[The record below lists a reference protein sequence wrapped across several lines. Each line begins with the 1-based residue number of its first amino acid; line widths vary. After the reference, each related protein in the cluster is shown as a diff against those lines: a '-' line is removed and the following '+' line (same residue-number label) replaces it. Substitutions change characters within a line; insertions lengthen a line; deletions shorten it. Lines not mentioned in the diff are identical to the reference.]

1 VDPVAHY
8 PRLSGYVLEHRRDV
22 WLSAACVGVVVLLQ
36 IAAPVVI
43 RHTIDGLSDGTLGRT
58 GLARDL
64 ALFLGLTLAGAALSL
79 GMRTLPLRL
88 SHRVEFA
95 LRRDVFAHLATL
107 DAAFFREVRTGDLMT
122 RMASDIAMVRD
133 YIGQG
138 LLQGLRSIAVCVFA
152 FGAMAV
158 TSLHLTLVM
167 ACLFPP
173 MILVFSLLIAVIRRR
188 HEAVQEQYA
197 GISNYC
203 QESFAGI
210 RTVRGFAIEPLRE
223 AGFAGLSRELIRRNI
238 SLGFVQNPLWPLF
251 ALWFGIGVLALLVVG
266 GRMIV
271 EGRLTLG
278 ELIQFQQYL
287 LFMQWPMLAIG
298 WTASLLQRGRA
309 SWRRIEELLA
319 RTPAIA
325 DGPGT
330 DSALAKVD
338 GDIEFRDVTVRGG
351 GRALLDRVTLRI
363 PRGATVA
370 VTGPTGSGK
379 TLLVSL
385 LPRLLDPTEG
395 EVRIGGRDVRAY
407 PLAALRG
414 AFGVAPQEPV
424 LFSDTLAGNL
434 TFGLDLP
441 TRDAALWASDL
452 AQLHDDAIAL
462 PQQYETFIG
471 ERGVTLSGGQRQRTA
486 IGRALARRPA
496 YLVLDDV
503 LAAVDTQT
511 EAAILDKLKPVLAAC
526 TAVIVS
532 HRTSTLRHAD
542 LIVVIEDGRITAT
555 GTHDELTARPGYYR
569 DLVRMQELEAE
580 LEAPA

>member
-1 VDPVAHY
+1 MPQH
-8 PRLSGYVLEHRRDV
+8 RKLSEYVLEHRRDV
-22 WLSAACVGVVVLLQ
+22 GLSAACVVAVVLFQL
-36 IAAPVVI
+36 AAPVVI
-43 RHTIDGLSDGTLGRT
+43 RHTVDGLADGTLGRA
-58 GLARDL
+58 GLAWDL

-79 GMRTLPLRL
+79 GMRALPLRL
-88 SHRVEFA
+88 SHRVELD
-95 LRRDVFAHLATL
+95 LRNDVFAHLASL
-107 DAAFFREVRTGDLMT
+107 DPAFYREVRTGDLMT

-138 LLQGLRSIAVCVFA
+138 LLQGLRSVAVCVLA

-158 TSLHLTLVM
+158 TSLKLTLVM
-167 ACLFPP
+167 VALFPP
-173 MILVFSLLIAVIRRR
+173 MILVFFLLIAVIRRR
-188 HEAVQEQYA
+188 HESVQEQYA
-197 GISNYC
+197 EISNYA

-223 AGFAGLSRELIRRNI
+223 AGFAALSRELIRRNI

-251 ALWFGIGVLALLVVG
+251 GLWFSLGVLGLLVFG

-271 EGRLTLG
+271 GGTLTLG

-309 SWRRIEELLA
+309 SWRRIEEILA
-319 RTPAIA
+319 RAPTIA

-330 DSALAKVD
+330 DAALARVD
-338 GDIEFRDVTVRGG
+338 GDIEFREVTVRAG
-351 GRALLDRVTLRI
+351 GRALLDRVSLRI
-363 PRGATVA
+363 PRGSTVA

-395 EVRIGGRDVRAY
+395 EVRIGGRDLRAY
-407 PLAALRG
+407 PLATLRAAL
-414 AFGVAPQEPV
+414 GVAPQEPV
-424 LFSDTLAGNL
+424 LFSDTLEGNL
-434 TFGLDLP
+434 TFGLDAP
-441 TRDAALWASDL
+441 THETALWASAL
-452 AQLHDDAIAL
+452 AHLHDDAVAL

-486 IGRALARRPA
+486 IGRAVARRPD
-496 YLVLDDV
+496 YLILDDV

-511 EAAILDKLKPVLAAC
+511 EAAILEKLRPVLAGR
-526 TAVIVS
+526 TAILVS
-532 HRTSTLRHAD
+532 HRASTLRHAD
-542 LIVVIEDGRITAT
+542 LLVVLEDGRITAT
-555 GTHDELTARPGYYR
+555 GTHEELAARPGYYR

-580 LEAPA
+580 LEGRP

>member
-1 VDPVAHY
+1 MSRHPK
-8 PRLSGYVLEHRRDV
+8 LSDYVLAHRRDV
-22 WLSAACVGVVVLLQ
+22 GLSAACVVAVVLFQL
-36 IAAPVVI
+36 AAPVVI
-43 RHTIDGLSDGTLGRT
+43 RHTVDGLSDGTLGRA

-64 ALFLGLTLAGAALSL
+64 GLFLGLTLAGALLSL

-88 SHRVEFA
+88 SHRVEYA
-95 LRRDVFAHLATL
+95 LRNDLFAHLATL
-107 DAAFFREVRTGDLMT
+107 EPAFYRGTRTGDLMT
-122 RMASDIAMVRD
+122 RMASDVAMVRD

-138 LLQGLRSIAVCVFA
+138 LLQGLRSVAVCVLA

-158 TSLHLTLVM
+158 TSLRLTLVM
-167 ACLFPP
+167 VALFPP
-173 MILVFSLLIAVIRRR
+173 MILVFFLLIAVIRRR

-197 GISNYC
+197 EISNYA

-223 AGFAGLSRELIRRNI
+223 AGFAALSGELIRRTI
-238 SLGFVQNPLWPLF
+238 ALGLVQNPLWPLF
-251 ALWFGIGVLALLVVG
+251 GLWFSLGVLALLVVG

-309 SWRRIEELLA
+309 SWRRLEELFA
-319 RTPAIA
+319 RAPAVA

-330 DSALAKVD
+330 DSALARVD
-338 GDIEFRDVTVRGG
+338 GDIEYREVTVRAG
-351 GRALLDRVTLRI
+351 GRALLDRVSLRI

-395 EVRIGGRDVRAY
+395 EVRIGGRDLRAY
-407 PLAALRG
+407 PLAVLRA

-424 LFSDTLAGNL
+424 LFSDTLEGNL
-434 TFGLDLP
+434 TFGLDAP
-441 TRDAALWASDL
+441 TREAALWASAL
-452 AQLHDDAIAL
+452 AHLHDDAVAL
-462 PQQYETFIG
+462 PKQYETLIG

-486 IGRALARRPA
+486 IGRAVARKPDI
-496 YLVLDDV
+496 LVLDDV

-511 EAAILDKLKPVLAAC
+511 EAAILAKLRPVLAGR
-526 TAVIVS
+526 TAILVS
-532 HRTSTLRHAD
+532 HRASTLRHAD
-542 LIVVIEDGRITAT
+542 LVVVLEDGRVTAT
-555 GTHDELTARPGYYR
+555 GTHDELAARPGYYR

-580 LEAPA
+580 LEGPS